1 MTYLHNRTASNNG
14 NVIANM
20 SASRFLI
27 TDAIPANV
35 TKARVEEVQRIA
47 ITTARRLGLTYSAAK
62 TNIIGTAPPKEK
74 EK

>member
-1 MTYLHNRTASNNG
+1 MTYLHNRMASNNG

-20 SASRFLI
+20 SVSRLWI
-27 TDAIPANV
+27 TYAIPANV
-35 TKARVEEVQRIA
+35 TKARVEEVQRLA
-47 ITTARRLGLTYSAAK
+47 IIIARRLGLTYSAAR